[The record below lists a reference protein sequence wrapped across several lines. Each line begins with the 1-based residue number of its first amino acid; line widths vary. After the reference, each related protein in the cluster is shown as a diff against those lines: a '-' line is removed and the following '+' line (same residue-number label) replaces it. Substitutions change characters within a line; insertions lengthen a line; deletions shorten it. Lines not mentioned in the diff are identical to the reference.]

1 MKMLVAGR
9 KGGRGMTETF
19 ERRLE
24 GMVRNVKGPATH
36 CEEFGFGALGQRFST
51 YFAPR
56 DTEQLMFTYMLVPY
70 LS

>member
-24 GMVRNVKGPATH
+24 GMEGS
-36 CEEFGFGALGQRFST
+36 EE
-51 YFAPR
+51 
-56 DTEQLMFTYMLVPY
+56 V
-70 LS
+70 